1 MHSSITANIVG
12 NYLLDEGTGTWGPNL
27 EMFKARLGNPWVK
40 NR

>member
-1 MHSSITANIVG
+1 MHSSITAHIVG
-12 NYLLDEGTGTWGPNL
+12 EYLLDEETNTWGANL